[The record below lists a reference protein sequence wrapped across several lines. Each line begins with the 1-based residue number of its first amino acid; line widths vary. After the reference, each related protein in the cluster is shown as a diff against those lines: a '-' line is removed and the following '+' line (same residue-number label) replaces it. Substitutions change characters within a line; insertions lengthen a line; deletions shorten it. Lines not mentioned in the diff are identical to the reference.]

1 EDLLLVSVV
10 VLHRNLKLDA
20 FAHTFE
26 IDHLVVEQ
34 CFVLVKVLDE
44 RDDAAGIVKLVLL
57 FRPLVFDGDEYAFVQ
72 ESRFA
77 QPLGED
83 IKAEFRCLENVRV
96 RLEIHSCSAAIG
108 MAGHLKRS
116 GGRTSFVALNVD
128 LTATPN
134 LQIHPFGKRIDDRD
148 TNSVQSTGDF
158 VRLVIKLA
166 AGVQL
171 RHNDLGCGF
180 AFLGHH
186 FGGDTT
192 PVVNDRNGII
202 DVNNDVNFGTKPGQ
216 SLVYGVSDDIVD
228 KVVQ

>member
-1 EDLLLVSVV
+1 PYTTLFRSQLNADNSYKPLTGVITGKILFQFFEEIVGDRVVIHGASQRGLEADQVRSAFVGIDIVGKREDLLLVSVV

-57 FRPLVFDGDEYAFVQ
+57 FRPLVFDGDQYAFVQ
-72 ESRFA
+72 ESQFA

-158 VRLVIKLA
+158 V
-166 AGVQL
+166 
-171 RHNDLGCGF
+171 
-180 AFLGHH
+180 
-186 FGGDTT
+186 
-192 PVVNDRNGII
+192 
-202 DVNNDVNFGTKPGQ
+202 
-216 SLVYGVSDDIVD
+216 
-228 KVVQ
+228 